1 MRQVPP
7 YGCHRRLLRF
17 ASDGAWGT
25 PIKIKGDKGDGYTQ
39 MGQFRTGMVVP
50 KMGVVSMGGG
60 SYVAKVSTTN
70 PPYGVGQTMP
80 VIGLLTMMAD
90 TVLRVR

>member
-1 MRQVPP
+1 
-7 YGCHRRLLRF
+7 
-17 ASDGAWGT
+17 
-25 PIKIKGDKGDGYTQ
+25 
-39 MGQFRTGMVVP
+39 MVVP

-80 VIGLLTMMAD
+80 VIGLLSMMVAIA
-90 TVLRVR
+90 